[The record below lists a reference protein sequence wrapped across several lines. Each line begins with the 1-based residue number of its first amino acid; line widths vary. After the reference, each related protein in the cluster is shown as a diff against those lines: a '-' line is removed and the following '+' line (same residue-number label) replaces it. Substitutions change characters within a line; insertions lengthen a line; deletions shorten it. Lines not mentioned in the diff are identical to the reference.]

1 MKDFVD
7 KIIAYEGGEMS
18 EEEIIEFFQEL
29 VLSDKLSYLQGH
41 YGRTAAALIQQGHIK
56 SKDEYQLQLIIEE
69 EQ

>member
-29 VLSDKLSYLQGH
+29 VLSDSLSWLQGH